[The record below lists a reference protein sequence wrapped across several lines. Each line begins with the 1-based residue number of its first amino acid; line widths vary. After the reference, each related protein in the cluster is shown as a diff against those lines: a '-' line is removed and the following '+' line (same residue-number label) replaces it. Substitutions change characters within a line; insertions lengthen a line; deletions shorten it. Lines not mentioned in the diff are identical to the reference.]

1 MGGRIPYGFRLQE
14 GSIHGKRTKTY
25 VPCEEEAGQIQ
36 LMYKLY
42 SDPSTSYG
50 DIVSY
55 FQAHGLTCR
64 GKPWERARIADHLKN
79 PVYVRADLDIYEF
92 FQQQGTV
99 IESPQEDFIG
109 INGCYYYKGRS
120 TNNRKQAVLKDNRL
134 VLAPHEGLI
143 PSAIWLK
150 CHIKCL
156 QNKQIQP
163 ARKVANTWLAGL
175 AKCGRCHYAL
185 VYKKYKAR
193 RSHYLLCSHTN
204 CYQKSEHSS
213 AKSACL
219 CPCRTKKAINTFCRT
234 VKILGY
240 NSRIGKGTCFTT
252 CLFCAVLPIFC

>member
-120 TNNRKQAVLKDNRL
+120 TNNRKQAVPKDNRF

-143 PSAIWLK
+143 PSAIWPK
-150 CHIKCL
+150 VPHKMPA
-156 QNKQIQP
+156 KQ
-163 ARKVANTWLAGL
+163 AD
-175 AKCGRCHYAL
+175 
-185 VYKKYKAR
+185 
-193 RSHYLLCSHTN
+193 
-204 CYQKSEHSS
+204 
-213 AKSACL
+213 SACTKSSQYMVGRFGKMRKMPL
-219 CPCRTKKAINTFCRT
+219 CPSI
-234 VKILGY
+234 
-240 NSRIGKGTCFTT
+240 
-252 CLFCAVLPIFC
+252 